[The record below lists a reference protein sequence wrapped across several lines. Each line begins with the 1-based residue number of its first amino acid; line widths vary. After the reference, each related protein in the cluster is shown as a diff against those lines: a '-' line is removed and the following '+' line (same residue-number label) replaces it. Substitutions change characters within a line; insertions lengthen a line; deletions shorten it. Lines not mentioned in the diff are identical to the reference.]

1 MAKEKSV
8 DENRKRQSDEERI
21 LNAVTSDVEKIYFN
35 GFTNTI
41 GLGDILI
48 TLEQNGSPVGVL
60 NTSYTVAKTL
70 AIKLADLI
78 GQLEAATGNKIMT
91 TILERFLGMEPFLQV
106 RIRCELAEMKSMSI
120 YLFVTQNALSPLEP
134 FFHSAFIIE
143 HLSFHFVKN
152 RFRKVRNYR

>member
-91 TILERFLGMEPFLQV
+91 TEDIKAAFRETKAD
-106 RIRCELAEMKSMSI
+106 ELDISN
-120 YLFVTQNALSPLEP
+120 Q
-134 FFHSAFIIE
+134 
-143 HLSFHFVKN
+143 
-152 RFRKVRNYR
+152 